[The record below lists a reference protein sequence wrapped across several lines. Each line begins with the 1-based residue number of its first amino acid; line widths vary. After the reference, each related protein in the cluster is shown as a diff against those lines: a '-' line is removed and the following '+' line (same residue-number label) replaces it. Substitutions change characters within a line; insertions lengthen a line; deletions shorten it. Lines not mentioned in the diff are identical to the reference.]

1 MSLPTLQPLL
11 DLFSSDLA
19 AVRFGDVDGASLARL
34 AVEAEAAEAEVAAA
48 ERTLE
53 DARAVVAARTDALLQ
68 HAHRALAYARVFAEG
83 DPALAAKLA
92 AVALPKPRKA
102 RSAEETLAEPD
113 LASAPPRRP
122 RGRPRKVPL
131 APLAPLTTS
140 VEASAE

>member
-1 MSLPTLQPLL
+1 MSLPTLKPLL
-11 DLFSSDLA
+11 DLFASDLGS
-19 AVRFGDVDGASLARL
+19 VRFGDVDAASLARL
-34 AVEAEAAEAEVAAA
+34 VAEAEAAETEVAAA

-68 HAHRALAYARVFAEG
+68 HAHRALAYARVFAED

-102 RSAEETLAEPD
+102 RPAEEGVAATDE
-113 LASAPPRRP
+113 ASAPPRRP

-131 APLAPLTTS
+131 VTAT
-140 VEASAE
+140 EASAE